1 MYIVSF
7 LQMKEV
13 KLSNDEL
20 KQHLTRSLKSV
31 EKLSAERA
39 TMTKQLEQQAL
50 WVWWCITCMYMY
62 MYVIADKSYGALPT
76 FIIHVSLS
84 FCQNNHYTHIKDGQ
98 TWSWARECQITA
110 AAALHPP
117 DAHGQRRRRNSK
129 VWPKGSADLGR
140 CGPEAVVRRVH

>member
-50 WVWWCITCMYMY
+50 
-62 MYVIADKSYGALPT
+62 
-76 FIIHVSLS
+76 
-84 FCQNNHYTHIKDGQ
+84 
-98 TWSWARECQITA
+98 
-110 AAALHPP
+110 
-117 DAHGQRRRRNSK
+117 
-129 VWPKGSADLGR
+129 
-140 CGPEAVVRRVH
+140 